1 MRTLALAHLIL
12 TLVVAAVIREAQAAP
27 VDTAR
32 PDVRVLLDVSG
43 SMRSYDPNNLRSDAI
58 SLLVRALPD
67 DGLGGIW
74 VFANAAVPVVEHGP
88 TDLFWKR
95 LASIHTRALESR
107 GQRSNLPAAIEAATW
122 DVAEA
127 SEYTRH
133 IVLLSDGRIDVSERQ
148 PRNAQ
153 ARTHFLKSTLPKLA
167 AAGYRVHSLVLS
179 DNADASLLRQL
190 SQATG
195 GHFLHARS
203 GEQLAAHVQRVLN
216 RTARPVYLPV
226 NGQSFTVEAGL
237 EELTIYR
244 AGDDRGLTLI
254 DPGGGRH
261 ARATPGV
268 EVRWHDARGFD
279 LLTLERP
286 MPGRWTFEGE
296 LNGGILAFSDVL
308 IRATEVPATLFPG
321 EMNHVDFMLFSGG
334 AAIVED
340 TFLQAMTP
348 AALLDGERG
357 SQDLF
362 VEYVG
367 GGVFRAHMA
376 DVVRAGPYVLRLSL
390 QGRTFARQTLV
401 PFDLANPVRVRV
413 VPDGDEVAVW
423 AELTDA
429 SVDYSNLTVAAQVRQ
444 LPGAKRLMP
453 AQAYPAGQWGV
464 RLPGKRGK
472 VEVGFNFIGNYLNQ
486 KDFSLKT
493 SPVSIALP
501 LQEEAVYVFD
511 DKGKAIPEPEP
522 VSEIEE
528 PPPAPAP
535 VVVVADAQAE
545 PPPLEAPLEMTLPLW
560 FAGAVGGVNLL
571 LLGCLYF
578 LLRRPPLPEALAA
591 LLNPPSEPDAA

>member
-1 MRTLALAHLIL
+1 MRTYALAYLFWA
-12 TLVVAAVIREAQAAP
+12 TTAAAASAGALAAP

-32 PDVRVLLDVSG
+32 ADVRVLLDVSG
-43 SMRSYDPNNLRSDAI
+43 SMRSYDPQNLRSDAI

-122 DVAEA
+122 DVAQD

-133 IVLLSDGRIDVSERQ
+133 IVLLSDGRIDVSEQ
-148 PRNAQ
+148 EARNVE
-153 ARTHFLKSTLPKLA
+153 ARAHFLDSTLPKLA
-167 AAGYRVHSLVLS
+167 EAGYRVHSLVLS

-203 GEQLAAHVQRVLN
+203 GEQLATHVQRVLN

-226 NGQSFTVEAGL
+226 KGQSFLVEAGL

-254 DPGGGRH
+254 DPAGDRH

-286 MPGRWTFEGE
+286 KPGRWTFEGD
-296 LNGGILAFSDVL
+296 LDGGILAFSDVL
-308 IRATEVPATLFPG
+308 IRATDVPATLFPG
-321 EMNHVDFMLFSGG
+321 EMNQVDFMLFSGG
-334 AAIVED
+334 AAIVEE
-340 TFLQAMTP
+340 TFLQALTP
-348 AALLDGERG
+348 AAVLDGERG
-357 SQDLF
+357 SEDLY
-362 VEYVG
+362 VEYAG
-367 GGVFRAHMA
+367 GGVFRAHLA

-390 QGRTFARQTLV
+390 QGRTFAREALV
-401 PFDLANPVRVRV
+401 PFDLANPVRIRV
-413 VPDGDEVAVW
+413 VPDGEEVAVW

-453 AQAYPAGQWGV
+453 AQAYPAGQWGI

-472 VEVGFNFIGNYLNQ
+472 VEVGFNFLGNYLNQ

-501 LQEEAVYVFD
+501 LQEETVYVFD
-511 DKGKAIPEPEP
+511 EKGKAIPEPQP
-522 VSEIEE
+522 LADVEE
-528 PPPAPAP
+528 PPPAPTP
-535 VVVVADAQAE
+535 VVVDAATVVE
-545 PPPLEAPLEMTLPLW
+545 PTSPEVSAQMTLPIW
-560 FAGAVGGVNLL
+560 FAGVVGGVNLL
-571 LLGCLYF
+571 LLACLYF

-591 LLNPPSEPDAA
+591 LMFPPPEPEPA